1 MVASAPSL
9 ITALPTRFQA
19 TPSARSEYGDRLDR
33 LAPYLWETDALADAA
48 IGALAPGALGEAQLS
63 AGLAAEPG
71 APAALVSLIQTARR
85 VPPWVEWDRIER
97 GGRFF
102 LRTGILGGL
111 VLALRALIHG
121 YAAPAGNKPLILSG
135 RLREAAAPRLH
146 ETSRFVQAVVRPGG
160 LRVGA
165 EGWRITLR
173 VRLMHAKVRR
183 MILASSSW
191 QPAAWGHPI
200 NQHDMVATALL
211 FSVVTLGGLRL
222 MGLEISEQESADF
235 MHLWRWVSELMGVD
249 PALVPGT
256 EAEAQRLAEL
266 IAATQGAPDQDSRA
280 LTAALLEHGLTHP
293 DRIERE
299 RARRTLG
306 ITRALCRHLVGDSL
320 ADQLGVARTKERF
333 LIPPALAAIR
343 GLERARQKSALL
355 ESSAL
360 QQGTRYWDLV
370 LEKGLAYATM
380 DFGLP
385 ERLGGVRTSRGH

>member
-1 MVASAPSL
+1 MVASAPAL
-9 ITALPTRFQA
+9 IHALPTRFHA
-19 TPSARSEYGDRLDR
+19 TPSARATYGDRLDR
-33 LAPYLWETDALADAA
+33 LAPYLWETDTLADAA
-48 IGALAPGALGEAQLS
+48 VESLLPGALGEAQVRAAL
-63 AGLAAEPG
+63 AGEAG
-71 APAALVSLIQTARR
+71 APPALVTLVEAARR
-85 VPPWVEWDRIER
+85 VPPWVEWDRIDR

-102 LRTGILGGL
+102 LRTGLLGGL

-146 ETSRFVQAVVRPGG
+146 ETSRFVQAVVRAGG

-183 MILASSSW
+183 MILASSTW

-222 MGLEISEQESADF
+222 LGVEISEEESADF

-249 PALVPGT
+249 PVLVPAT
-256 EAEAQRLAEL
+256 EPEAQRLAEL
-266 IAATQGAPDQDSRA
+266 IAATQGPPDQDSRA
-280 LTAALLEHGLTHP
+280 LTAALLEHGMTHP
-293 DRIERE
+293 DRAERE

-306 ITRALCRHLVGDSL
+306 VTRALCRHLVGDAL

-355 ESSAL
+355 EASAL
-360 QQGTRYWDLV
+360 EQGTRYWDLV
-370 LEKGLAYATM
+370 MERGLAYATM

-385 ERLGGVRTSRGH
+385 ERLGRGDR